1 MRLLKQLLVVF
12 AVLLVLGGALMLFSY
27 DVIKVQWVSFMGL
40 QPSFGNME
48 QPLPVPAR
56 SIPVEGA
63 AYIPGMGAPENP
75 VPADEASIARGA
87 QLYSL
92 HCQMCHGVKH
102 DGRGPVGLL
111 LRPFLP
117 ADLTSALVQSK
128 SDGSIFLTI
137 TLGVNGRMPALNENL
152 LVRERWDIVN
162 FLRTIAA
169 PAQPAQ

>member
-12 AVLLVLGGALMLFSY
+12 AVLLLLGGALMLFSY
-27 DVIKVQWVSFMGL
+27 DVIKIQWVSFMGL
-40 QPSFGNME
+40 QPSYGNME
-48 QPLPVPAR
+48 EPLPVPAR

-63 AYIPGMGAPENP
+63 AYIPGFTPENP

-87 QLYSL
+87 QFYAL
-92 HCQMCHGVKH
+92 HCQMCHGVKY
-102 DGRGPVGLL
+102 DGRGPVGNL

-128 SDGSIFLTI
+128 SDGSLFLTI
-137 TLGVNGRMPALNENL
+137 TLGVEGRMPALNENL
-152 LVRERWDIVN
+152 LVRDRWDIVN

-169 PAQPAQ
+169 PAAQ